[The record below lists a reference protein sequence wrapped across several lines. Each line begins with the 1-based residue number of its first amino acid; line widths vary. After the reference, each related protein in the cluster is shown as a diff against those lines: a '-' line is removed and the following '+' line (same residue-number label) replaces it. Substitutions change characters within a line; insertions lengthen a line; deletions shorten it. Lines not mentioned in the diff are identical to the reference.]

1 MSSAAEYTQ
10 RAETVHGEPVVY
22 RRLSLAERKSDR
34 GEVSDFALVG
44 RVAGGD
50 LELWKAN
57 GRWRENDAPYFRD
70 LAITL
75 PKQSSAPHP

>member
-1 MSSAAEYTQ
+1 MSLPDFDQ
-10 RAETVHGEPVVY
+10 RCETVHGEPVAY
-22 RRLSLAERKSDR
+22 RRLTLAERKSDA
-34 GEVSDFALVG
+34 GEISAFALIG

-57 GRWRENDAPYFRD
+57 GRWREDDRPHPRD

-75 PKQSSAPHP
+75 PKSAAA

>member
-1 MSSAAEYTQ
+1 MSSAADYTH
-10 RAETVHGEPVVY
+10 RAETVHGEAVVY
-22 RRLSLAERKSDR
+22 RRLSLAERKTDL
-34 GEVSDFALVG
+34 GEISNFALVG

-57 GRWRENDAPYFRD
+57 GRWREDDSPHFRD

-75 PKQSSAPHP
+75 PKQSADHPS